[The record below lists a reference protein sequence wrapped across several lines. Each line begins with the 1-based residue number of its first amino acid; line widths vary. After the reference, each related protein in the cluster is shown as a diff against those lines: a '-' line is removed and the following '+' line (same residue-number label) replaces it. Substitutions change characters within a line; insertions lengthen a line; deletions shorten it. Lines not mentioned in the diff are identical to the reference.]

1 MKSQVAAVD
10 EFIQVK
16 LEDFVVRFTGTDQR
30 NIADVYADILVVELP
45 GLQWPSRS
53 HSPDHNP
60 LTPKFRRKELVATV

>member
-1 MKSQVAAVD
+1 MK
-10 EFIQVK
+10 FIQVK

-45 GLQWPSRS
+45 GLQWPSRP

-60 LTPKFRRKELVATV
+60 LTPKSRGKELVATV